1 MGPISTF
8 IKNKY
13 TVPPLKIPAHYVST
27 PSNIRKLPIT
37 DVVLYIISATSH
49 QPPTTSHQPPTTHLN
64 PFFSEFW
71 RERLRDCRCGL
82 ARAVEDWF
90 LDWDRDTEARDC
102 DLEADLVGDS
112 EVSRDLE
119 QRGVYTI

>member
-1 MGPISTF
+1 MGGWDTM
-8 IKNKY
+8 
-13 TVPPLKIPAHYVST
+13 
-27 PSNIRKLPIT
+27 
-37 DVVLYIISATSH
+37 VLWWWLSSYIIISSSPA
-49 QPPTTSHQPPTTHLN
+49 THLN

-112 EVSRDLE
+112 EASRDLE
-119 QRGVYTI
+119 QRGVYTIWVG